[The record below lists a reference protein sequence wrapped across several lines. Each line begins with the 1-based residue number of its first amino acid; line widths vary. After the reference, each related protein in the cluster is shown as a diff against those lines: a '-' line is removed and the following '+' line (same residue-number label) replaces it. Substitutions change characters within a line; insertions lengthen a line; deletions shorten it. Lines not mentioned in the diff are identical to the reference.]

1 MKILFTGG
9 GTAGHIM
16 PLIAVAREIR
26 KIYQKDDLKFFYL
39 GPKDNFGSL
48 LLSQEGIKVKGIFA
62 GKIRRYLNPK
72 AFFQNIFDVLFKI
85 PAGIIQSF
93 FYIFFFAPDVI
104 FSKGGYGALPA
115 TISGWLLRV
124 PIFLHE
130 SDVIPGK
137 TNRFLSKFAVEI
149 FVSSSVKTIEHLP
162 KNKMIFTGNPIRR
175 ELLEGSPQEAKEFFK
190 LTGEKPVIL
199 ILGGSQGAQR
209 INDMLLEILP
219 ELLLDF
225 EIIHQCGEKN
235 KKQIQI
241 ESKVMIKEEME
252 KYYHLIPF
260 LKERELK
267 LAYAA
272 CQAVVSRAGANS
284 IFEIAA
290 KGLPSI
296 LIPLS
301 ESAQNHQLKNA
312 YAYSE
317 NGACLVIEESNLTPH
332 FFLEKLKFLVFRP
345 GEMKKMQNSAIEFS
359 TPYAG
364 KIIAEYLINYL
375 M

>member
-16 PLIAVAREIR
+16 PLVAVAREIR
-26 KIYQKDDLKFFYL
+26 KIYPKGDLKFSYL

-48 LLSQEGIKVKGIFA
+48 LLSQEGIKIKGIFA
-62 GKIRRYLNPK
+62 GKIRRYFSPK
-72 AFFQNIFDVLFKI
+72 TFFQNIFDVLFKI
-85 PAGIIQSF
+85 PLGIIQSF
-93 FYIFFFAPDVI
+93 FYIFFSAPDII

-124 PIFLHE
+124 PIFLQE
-130 SDVIPGK
+130 SDIIPGQ
-137 TNRFLSKFAVEI
+137 TNRFLSKFAMEI
-149 FVSSSVKTIEHLP
+149 FVSFPVKKIEHLP
-162 KNKMIFTGNPIRR
+162 KNKMIFAGNPTRR
-175 ELLEGSPQEAKEFFK
+175 ELLEGSQKEAKEFFK
-190 LTGEKPVIL
+190 LTLEKPVVL
-199 ILGGSQGAQR
+199 ILGGSQGSQR
-209 INDMLLEILP
+209 INYMLLEILP
-219 ELLLDF
+219 ELLSDF

-235 KKQIQI
+235 QKQVKT
-241 ESKVMIKEEME
+241 ESKIMIKGEME
-252 KYYHLIPF
+252 KYYHLVPF

-272 CQAVVSRAGANS
+272 AQAVVSRAGANS

-296 LIPLS
+296 LIPLL
-301 ESAQNHQLKNA
+301 ESAQNHQFKNA

-332 FFLEKLKFLVFRP
+332 FFLEKLRFLVFRP
-345 GEMKKMQNSAIEFS
+345 GEMKKMQKSAVEFS

-364 KIIAEYLINYL
+364 KIIAEYIVNYL
-375 M
+375 S